1 VSRRLLAHA
10 ALVATASV
18 ALLAPTPAAADRP
31 ASTGIYTE
39 AGIGGGGFLG
49 DAASA
54 ANPGLA
60 VGGRIGYD
68 LFSWLSVGGVFTA
81 TTHEATVPPPPED
94 EFFQMYS
101 VSAEGRLGFR
111 VGWFAMYVAGGYGV
125 GGISSNILGKV
136 GITGTGE
143 RLSNVLHGSGGI
155 EYQLQNRH
163 YALGVDTTY
172 QLWLNFEESQML
184 TVRAYLRY
192 TY

>member
-1 VSRRLLAHA
+1 MSGFHSRLVLAAAVA
-10 ALVATASV
+10 ALT
-18 ALLAPTPAAADRP
+18 LCTAPTARADRP
-31 ASTGIYTE
+31 ASTGIYAE

-49 DAASA
+49 NAADA
-54 ANPGLA
+54 ANPGLN
-60 VGGRIGYD
+60 VGGRVGYD

-81 TTHEATVPPPPED
+81 ATHEATVPPPPED
-94 EFFQMYS
+94 EYFQMYS
-101 VSAEGRLGFR
+101 VSAEGRIGFR

-143 RLSNVLHGSGGI
+143 RFTNVFHGSGGV

-163 YALGVDTTY
+163 YAFGVDTTY
-172 QLWLNFEESQML
+172 QLWLNFDESQTL
-184 TVRAYLRY
+184 SVRAYLRY

>member
-1 VSRRLLAHA
+1 MSHRLLATA
-10 ALVATASV
+10 TFVATL
-18 ALLAPTPAAADRP
+18 ALAFATPSTARAERP

-39 AGIGGGGFLG
+39 AGIGGGGFIG
-49 DAASA
+49 NASSA
-54 ANPGLA
+54 AKAGLA

-68 LFSWLSVGGVFTA
+68 LFSWLSVGGVFSA

-101 VSAEGRLGFR
+101 VSAEGRIGFR

-172 QLWLNFEESQML
+172 QLWLNFEESQL
-184 TVRAYLRY
+184 VTVRAYLRY